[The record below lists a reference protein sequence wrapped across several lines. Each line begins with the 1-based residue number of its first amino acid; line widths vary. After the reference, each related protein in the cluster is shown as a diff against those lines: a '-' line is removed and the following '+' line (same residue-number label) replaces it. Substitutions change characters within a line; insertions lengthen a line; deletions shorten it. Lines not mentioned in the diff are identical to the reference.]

1 MKIAFLY
8 NHEAGHQ
15 VRHSAVV
22 IPALLARY
30 PNIDVTVLA
39 TSDALLNTVRSVA
52 GDVRC
57 KFVRLDTPAWHK
69 PFARLLD
76 AALPFT
82 RLDQL
87 YSNREIFKQFD
98 AVIVTEGTSLFLKS
112 LGLPLKILRIDH
124 GAGDR
129 AIGFK
134 PSFGRNDLV
143 LLPGAKQRD
152 RFLELGYLKPEQIAV
167 VGYAKFDAVK
177 LAERR
182 RFFGNDKPVVV
193 YNPHP
198 EPRLASWYD
207 MGEAVLEFFYKSDK
221 YNLIFAP
228 HVMMFKRRMHMTLE
242 GFTARLRRDVPAKY
256 LNCPHILVDTGS
268 EASLDMTYTLAAD
281 IYLGDVS
288 SQVYEFLVNPRP
300 CIFLNPRNAAWEDDP
315 DYAFWHFGRVVK
327 DTKELEL
334 ALERAAPD
342 HELYGPVQRRAFAA
356 TFDTQ
361 ETPAAV
367 RAADAIARFLA
378 RR

>member
-1 MKIAFLY
+1 MKITFLY

-30 PNIDVTVLA
+30 PEIEVTVLA
-39 TSDALLNTVRSVA
+39 TSDALLDTIRGVT

-57 KFVRLDTPAWHK
+57 EFVRLDTPAWHK

-76 AALPFT
+76 MALPFT

-87 YSNREIFKQFD
+87 YSNRDVFAGFD
-98 AVIVTEGTSLFLKS
+98 AVIVTEGTSLFLKT
-112 LGLPLKILRIDH
+112 LGLDVKILRIDH

-129 AIGFK
+129 AIGFT

-152 RFLELGYLKPEQIAV
+152 RFLELGYLRPEQIAV

-182 RFFGNDKPVVV
+182 TFFANDKPVVV
-193 YNPHP
+193 YNPHS
-198 EPRLASWYD
+198 EPRLSSWYD
-207 MGEAVLEFFYKSDK
+207 MGEAVLEFFYTSDK

-228 HVMMFKRRMHMTLE
+228 HVMLFKRRMHLTVE
-242 GFTARLRRDVPAKY
+242 GMRARLRHDLPAKY
-256 LNCPHILVDTGS
+256 RDCPHIHIDTGS

-300 CIFLNPRNAAWEDDP
+300 CVFLNAQAADWENDP
-315 DYAFWHFGRVVK
+315 DYAFWRFGRVVQDVK
-327 DTKELEL
+327 GLER
-334 ALERAAPD
+334 ALERATAD
-342 HELYGPVQRRAFAA
+342 HDLYGPLQRRAFAA

-361 ETPAAV
+361 ETPSAI
-367 RAADAIARFLA
+367 RAADAIAAFLA
-378 RR
+378 R